1 MTGTELQY
9 ISDKYHSYSEE
20 EGSYPPSI
28 NINTVDK
35 FKFFYKYTSSSIG
48 YFFIKDGIL
57 IQRTSYLHDYNL
69 MDYVVR
75 DLGKSDT
82 KLMFEYIIKKVP
94 SLLEFHYKKELKKL
108 NDRYLD
114 LENHCVKTLSEKLG
128 KMP

>member
-1 MTGTELQY
+1 MKRRDHTRLQ
-9 ISDKYHSYSEE
+9 
-20 EGSYPPSI
+20 
-28 NINTVDK
+28 